1 MITFI
6 LNNRLIQTE
15 KPEGMVLLDFIR
27 YETNLMGT
35 KVGCREGDCG
45 ACTVLEGSLE
55 QGKVNYRSIVSCL
68 TPLGNVQGKHIVT
81 IEGLQ
86 KSQMSPV
93 QQAIIDNAG
102 TQCGFCT
109 PGFVMSLTAHSL
121 DSEPS
126 NEENVLAAISGNI
139 CRCTGY
145 KSIEKAAL
153 DLSKALSHKDA
164 EKNLDWLIEHAFIPE
179 YFKNIAARLAEIQ
192 GETIKLT
199 DGILVGA
206 GTDLF
211 VQKADQLFPA
221 QLQFLRSH
229 PDLLK
234 IEIGEEKCFI
244 GASVTVT
251 DMLANKELQNIF
263 PKLKEHFKLISS
275 EPIRNMGTV
284 AGNIMNAS
292 PIADVVAFLLALDA
306 NVHLKNK
313 AGARRSVL
321 LRKFYHGY
329 KQTDLKEGELI
340 EKVEFDLPGTGV
352 FFNFEKVSKRRFL
365 DIASVNSAIRVQ
377 VDGNKIMKA
386 DLSAGGVFPFPF
398 YAEKTSLFLVGKE
411 LDQQTL
417 LDASKILQQEI
428 EPISDIRGDKEYKR
442 LLLRQLFFAHFIE
455 LFPGFIA
462 ADNLL
467 KKAVL
472 S

>member
-1 MITFI
+1 MISFI
-6 LNNRLIQTE
+6 LNNRLIHTE
-15 KPEGMVLLDFIR
+15 KQQGMVLLDFIR
-27 YETNLMGT
+27 YEMNLPGT

-45 ACTVLEGSLE
+45 ACTVLEGSLHE
-55 QGKVNYRSIVSCL
+55 GKVNYRSIVSCL

-86 KSQMSPV
+86 KEQMSPV
-93 QQAIIDNAG
+93 QQVIMDHAA

-109 PGFVMSLTAHSL
+109 PGFVMSLTAYSL

-126 NEENVLAAISGNI
+126 NEENVLASISGNI

-145 KSIEKAAL
+145 KSIERAAL
-153 DLSKALSHKDA
+153 DLSKILSHKNA
-164 EKNLDWLIEHAFIPE
+164 EKNLDWLIENAFIPE
-179 YFKNIAARLAEIQ
+179 YFRGMAERIAEIQ
-192 GETIKLT
+192 EETIKIS
-199 DGILVGA
+199 DGIPVGA

-221 QLQFLRSH
+221 QLQFLRFH

-234 IEIGEEKCFI
+234 IEIGEEECFI
-244 GASVTVT
+244 GASATVT
-251 DMLANKELQNIF
+251 DMLAHKGLQSIF
-263 PKLKEHFKLISS
+263 PRLKEHFKLISS

-292 PIADVVAFLLALDA
+292 PIADVVVFLLALDA
-306 NVHLKNK
+306 IVHLKNK
-313 AGARRSVL
+313 EGERRSVL
-321 LRKFYHGY
+321 LRKFYRGY
-329 KQTDLKEGELI
+329 KQTDLQEGELI
-340 EKVEFDLPGTGV
+340 EKVEFERTREGV

-365 DIASVNSAIRVQ
+365 DIASVNSALQVQ
-377 VDGNKIMKA
+377 VEGNMILKA

-398 YAEKTSLFLVGKE
+398 YAERTAQFLAGKM
-411 LDQQTL
+411 LDEQTL
-417 LDASKILQQEI
+417 LDASEILQE
-428 EPISDIRGDKEYKR
+428 EVAPISDIRGSKEYKR

>member
-1 MITFI
+1 
-6 LNNRLIQTE
+6 
-15 KPEGMVLLDFIR
+15 
-27 YETNLMGT
+27 
-35 KVGCREGDCG
+35 
-45 ACTVLEGSLE
+45 
-55 QGKVNYRSIVSCL
+55 
-68 TPLGNVQGKHIVT
+68 
-81 IEGLQ
+81 
-86 KSQMSPV
+86 
-93 QQAIIDNAG
+93 
-102 TQCGFCT
+102 
-109 PGFVMSLTAHSL
+109 MSLTAHSL
-121 DSEPS
+121 DSKPS
-126 NEENVLAAISGNI
+126 NEENILASISGNI

-145 KSIEKAAL
+145 KSIERAAV

-164 EKNLDWLIEHAFIPE
+164 EKNLDWLIEHAFIPD
-179 YFKNIAARLAEIQ
+179 YFKDIAGRLEEIQ
-192 GETIKLT
+192 QPLKIS
-199 DGILVGA
+199 DGIPVGA

-234 IEIGEEKCFI
+234 IEIDEEKCFI

-251 DMLANKELQNIF
+251 DMLAHKGLQNVF

-292 PIADVVAFLLALDA
+292 PIADVVVFLLALDA
-306 NVHLKNK
+306 VVHLKNK
-313 AGARRSVL
+313 EGVRRSVL

-329 KQTDLKEGELI
+329 KQTGLKEGELI
-340 EKVEFDLPGTGV
+340 EKIEFEVPGAGV

-365 DIASVNSAIRVQ
+365 DIASVNSALRVQ
-377 VDGNKIMKA
+377 VDGNKIVKA

-398 YAEKTSLFLVGKE
+398 YAERTARFLAGKE

-417 LDASKILQQEI
+417 LDASKILQEEI
-428 EPISDIRGDKEYKR
+428 APISDIRGDKEYKR